1 MMYIIGTRWT
11 CKGLTRAFKVQYVP
25 STLGFTDIQVLTA
38 IQLESTFAD
47 FLTDLYTG
55 RKKFGKLQKS
65 SSPTTLRRR
74 PQETLSRRART

>member
-1 MMYIIGTRWT
+1 MDMQGVDSGVQSSKCAYVVHSDLLIFKFSRQ
-11 CKGLTRAFKVQYVP
+11 FKV
-25 STLGFTDIQVLTA
+25 
-38 IQLESTFAD
+38 QLESTFAN